1 MKILSC
7 HIENF
12 GKIHDYSMR
21 FSDGINMI
29 CEENGWGKST
39 FAAFIRAMFYGLEG
53 ERKRSVAENERK
65 RYKPW
70 QGGIFG
76 GQLVFEL
83 RGKTYLISRVFKDK
97 EANDEFELREAETNL
112 LSREY
117 TDRIGEE
124 IFKINRESFM
134 RTVFIEQNRCETSST
149 DDINAKI
156 GQLAD
161 NSNDL
166 NNFEAAAGKLTE
178 ILNKLNP
185 NRATGSVAKR
195 REEIARYERIVK
207 GGEGLADS
215 IEQYQKYLHAEE
227 ESHELFKEKM
237 SEAVKIQKKVS
248 EKQSVMAKRS
258 EWERLKNTAERKRE
272 EKEKIKGEFPG
283 NVPDLEEVKKR
294 TAECGDMEKVC
305 ERVSMYRLT
314 EAEKDELSSLKDI
327 FAHGIPT
334 ESEMEGTIREAKK
347 FGELSQTYH
356 YGQMTVD
363 EKKRLGE
370 LEPYFAD
377 ESESVAS
384 VIGKWN
390 DRNTRKMA
398 LASRKAALTALKAS
412 VEARKPQKFQGSC
425 VLLVLGFIFA
435 VMGLFAAAAVSL
447 IGGIVITAAGIGLAV
462 MGILRRGGAKPEQ
475 SAPFSEFED
484 MKKNIEEDEK
494 FIAET
499 DKAVADYLLAHGRV
513 FEENMVSAALQ
524 EIAGEAMEY
533 ASLKKKLQKSS
544 DPAMEA
550 RLEASLQSV
559 MAFLDKYGMVSV
571 CPEPNREK
579 VEGIVGE
586 QNLYKSVHFD
596 VSSFMDNLYTLKNK
610 TEKYKVLRR
619 KRENFEMAEREYEE
633 LITGISS
640 FLEEYC
646 YEPSDNISMQLSD
659 IRDLTDHFQNAVKFL
674 EEAEKDLN
682 QFEAANDIPALK
694 EFQEDTSLPTPEE
707 LNQTIQYL
715 AEERERVHNK
725 IVGYNSTLEDL
736 QEEYDEWEENSSKLE
751 ELKSIQSVEQ
761 KKYHYVQMA
770 KKKLELAK
778 EAMTAKYAGPIFRQ
792 FSEYYE
798 MISGDEAVK
807 FHIDANT
814 TVTVD
819 EWGKQRD
826 TGTLSF
832 GYRDMVGL
840 CLRTALVDAM
850 YQEEEPPLI
859 MDDPFTNLDDKKVVA
874 GKAFVEKL
882 AKKYQIIYF
891 TCSSAR
897 I

>member
-21 FSDGINMI
+21 FSDGVNII

-39 FAAFIRAMFYGLEG
+39 FAAFVRAMFYGLEG
-53 ERKRSVAENERK
+53 ERKRSIAENERK

-70 QGGIFG
+70 QGGVFG

-112 LSREY
+112 LSGEY

-134 RTVFIEQNRCETSST
+134 RTVFIEQNRCETFST

-156 GQLAD
+156 GRLAD

-166 NNFEAAAGKLTE
+166 NHFEAAAGRLAE

-185 NRATGSVAKR
+185 NRVTGSVAKR
-195 REEIARYERIVK
+195 SEEIARYERIVK
-207 GGEGLADS
+207 GGEGLTDS
-215 IEQYQKYLHAEE
+215 IEQYQKYLQAEE

-237 SEAVKIQKKVS
+237 NEAVKIQKKVS
-248 EKQSVMAKRS
+248 EKQSAMAKKS

-272 EKEKIKGEFPG
+272 EKEKIEGEFPG
-283 NVPDLEEVKKR
+283 NVPDSEEVKKK
-294 TAECGDMEKVC
+294 TAECGDMEKAC

-314 EAEKDELSSLKDI
+314 EAEKDEFSSLTDI

-334 ESEMEGTIREAKK
+334 DAEIEGTIREAKK

-356 YGQMTVD
+356 HGQMSVD
-363 EKKRLGE
+363 EKRRLGE

-377 ESESVAS
+377 ESESMAS

-390 DRNTRKMA
+390 DRNTRKIA

-412 VEARKPQKFQGSC
+412 AEARKPQKSSGSF
-425 VLLVLGFIFA
+425 VLLILGLIFVVA
-435 VMGLFAAAAVSL
+435 GVFAAAAVSL
-447 IGGIVITAAGIGLAV
+447 IAGIAIAAAGIGLVV
-462 MGILRRGGAKPEQ
+462 MGILRRGGVKPEQ
-475 SAPFSEFED
+475 PAPFSEFED

-499 DKAVADYLLAHGRV
+499 DKAVTDYLSAHGRV
-513 FEENMVSAALQ
+513 FEENLVSAALQ

-544 DPAMEA
+544 DPATKA
-550 RLEASLQSV
+550 RLELSLQSV
-559 MAFLDKYGMVSV
+559 MAFLDKYGMAPACS
-571 CPEPNREK
+571 EPAGEK
-579 VEGIVGE
+579 EEDIDGE
-586 QNLYKSVHFD
+586 QNLYKSLHFD
-596 VSSFMDNLYTLKNK
+596 VSEFMDNLYMLKNK
-610 TEKYKVLRR
+610 TEKYKVLRE
-619 KRENFEMAEREYEE
+619 KRENFEMAEREYGEF
-633 LITGISS
+633 TTKISS
-640 FLEEYC
+640 FLKEYC

-659 IRDLTDHFQNAVKFL
+659 IRDLADHYQNAVKSL
-674 EEAEKDLN
+674 EEAERDLN
-682 QFEAANDIPALK
+682 QFESANDIPALE

-715 AEERERVHNK
+715 AEEREGAHNK

-736 QEEYDEWEENSSKLE
+736 QEEFDEWEENRAKLC

-761 KKYHYVQMA
+761 KKYQYVQMA

-778 EAMTAKYAGPIFRQ
+778 EAMTAKYAGPIFRR

-798 MISGDEAVK
+798 MMSGDEAVN

-819 EWGKQRD
+819 ELGKQRD
-826 TGTLSF
+826 TEALSS

-840 CLRTALVDAM
+840 CLRTALVDVM
-850 YQEEEPPLI
+850 YQGEEPPLI
-859 MDDPFTNLDDKKVVA
+859 MDDPFTNLDDKKVAA

-882 AKKYQIIYF
+882 AKKYQILYF